1 MGITFNDKAELRDI
15 SVVDGEFNYVHDKG
29 FDIYMNSSMFLPQT
43 GWDFSKPIY
52 GMNVTGANVIFVK

>member
-43 GWDFSKPIY
+43 GGDFPSPY
-52 GMNVTGANVIFVK
+52 TV